1 MKKNLFKKVL
11 IIAIP
16 TYSVAI
22 LTNAMVYTMP
32 MLAITTIIA
41 TNIFQEDKD
50 TENRVEEDSDSDTDD
65 TDGGDNNAMYGLDG

>member
-65 TDGGDNNAMYGLDG
+65 GDDGGMYGFDG

>member
-1 MKKNLFKKVL
+1 MKKNLLKKVL

-22 LTNAMVYTMP
+22 LTKT
-32 MLAITTIIA
+32 ITTIIA

-65 TDGGDNNAMYGLDG
+65 TDGGDDTYVRI